1 MRHPRR
7 AMLATLLCAPSIVH
21 AQANGQEWPHR
32 PIRMVVSF
40 PPGGSTDV
48 LARLVAPH
56 LERSLGQTIV
66 IENRGGANGAVASAA
81 VAGATP
87 DGYTFLLD
95 SGGGIT
101 NAFLMR
107 GLGFDYATAFAPV
120 SQMTLLPSVLMV
132 KTGSPHDSLEKL
144 IAHLRANPGRES
156 YGSSGIG
163 TGSHLSGAMLMR
175 RAGLDAQHVPYR
187 GGAQQMTSI
196 LAGETLFTFSTLAVP
211 APLIAD
217 RQVVAI
223 AASSAERIPGFE
235 RVPTVAESGFPG
247 FDMVDM
253 HGIYAPAGTPH
264 AIIQRVGDAVVA
276 AMAEPGLQSRFTALG
291 LVPRAAG
298 PEAFATYLTTQ
309 REKMGS
315 FIRSENI
322 RAEG

>member
-7 AMLATLLCAPSIVH
+7 AMLAALLCAPAVAHSP
-21 AQANGQEWPHR
+21 AWGQDWPNR
-32 PIRMVVSF
+32 PIRFVVSF

-48 LARLVAPH
+48 LARLIAPQI
-56 LERSLGQTIV
+56 ERALGQTVV

-81 VAGATP
+81 VAGNAP

-95 SGGGIT
+95 SGGAIT

-120 SQMTLLPSVLMV
+120 TQLTLLPSVLMV
-132 KTGSPHDSLEKL
+132 KAGSPHDSLQKL
-144 IAHLRANPGRES
+144 VAHLRANPGRES

-163 TGSHLSGAMLMR
+163 AGSHLSGALLMR

-187 GGAQQMTSI
+187 GGAQQMASI

-223 AASSAERIPGFE
+223 AASSAARIPGFE
-235 RVPTVAESGFPG
+235 TVPTVAESGYPG
-247 FDMVDM
+247 FEMVDM
-253 HGIYAPAGTPH
+253 HGLYAPMGTAH
-264 AIIQRVGDAVVA
+264 AVIRRVAEAAQA
-276 AMAEPGLQSRFTALG
+276 AMADPGLRGRFLALG
-291 LVPRAAG
+291 LVPRAEG
-298 PEAFATYLTTQ
+298 PEAFATYLATQ
-309 REKMGS
+309 RERMGA
-315 FIRSENI
+315 FIRSEGI
-322 RAEG
+322 MAEG